1 MSLIAI
7 AEHKNLTCV
16 LTLFQDEDET
26 NSSNPLSDWPHF
38 RPVTPPHCQEDE
50 ERLQFPPV
58 VQLSSRQ
65 VTAAGAASAAPWQP
79 LNNSGL
85 HHSNG
90 LEERTLN
97 AVAAHNTASAVV
109 TKKELEIFSVGLP
122 ATGQQ
127 PQQGVL

>member
-1 MSLIAI
+1 M
-7 AEHKNLTCV
+7 
-16 LTLFQDEDET
+16 
-26 NSSNPLSDWPHF
+26 
-38 RPVTPPHCQEDE
+38 TPPHCQEDE

-127 PQQGVL
+127 PQQQRQQQGVL

>member
-1 MSLIAI
+1 M
-7 AEHKNLTCV
+7 
-16 LTLFQDEDET
+16 
-26 NSSNPLSDWPHF
+26 
-38 RPVTPPHCQEDE
+38 TPPHCQEDE

-65 VTAAGAASAAPWQP
+65 VTAAGAASAAPWQQQ
-79 LNNSGL
+79 NSL

-122 ATGQQ
+122 ATGQLQ
-127 PQQGVL
+127 QQGVL

>member
-1 MSLIAI
+1 M
-7 AEHKNLTCV
+7 
-16 LTLFQDEDET
+16 
-26 NSSNPLSDWPHF
+26 
-38 RPVTPPHCQEDE
+38 TPPHCQEDE

-65 VTAAGAASAAPWQP
+65 VTAAGAASAAPWP

-127 PQQGVL
+127 QPQQGVL

>member
-1 MSLIAI
+1 MKESCIFSL
-7 AEHKNLTCV
+7 TPP
-16 LTLFQDEDET
+16 QDEDDT
-26 NSSNPLSDWPHF
+26 NSNSLSDWPLF

-50 ERLQFPPV
+50 DRLQLPPV

-65 VTAAGAASAAPWQP
+65 VTTAGAASAAPWQQQQP
-79 LNNSGL
+79 LNS

-122 ATGQQ
+122 AGQQ
-127 PQQGVL
+127 QQQQGVL